1 MIIFSE
7 ERRWQQK
14 VHGLKPVRKN
24 LGLTEGKYF
33 SLPCTE
39 FQGKP
44 QEHREGLQNQMET
57 TLGAAGPIQHGLVK
71 Q

>member
-24 LGLTEGKYF
+24 LGLTEEKYF
-33 SLPCTE
+33 SLPGTE
-39 FQGKP
+39 FQGEP
-44 QEHREGLQNQMET
+44 QERREGLQSQMEPT
-57 TLGAAGPIQHGLVK
+57 PGAAGPIQRGLVK
-71 Q
+71 H